1 MAKEHLIKTREI
13 IANGWT
19 QGDLWNTIGG
29 QKCYCLDGAV
39 AAAHG
44 YDTPDYHNLREDDVY
59 PDIVYLASLAI
70 PLNNQDEADSYG
82 STLDTWKVSDANRLA
97 IDMVYLFNDKKE
109 RTKEEVLA
117 FLDKAIENYPDETG
131 V

>member
-1 MAKEHLIKTREI
+1 MAKAELIKAKELI
-13 IANGWT
+13 EAGWT
-19 QGDLWNTIGG
+19 QGDLWDTIGG

-44 YDTPDYHNLREDDVY
+44 YTTPDYHDLRKDDVY
-59 PDIVYLASLAI
+59 PDVVYLASLAI
-70 PLNNQDEADSYG
+70 PINNQDETDSYG
-82 STLDTWKVSDANRLA
+82 SPLDTWKAADANRLA

-117 FLDKAIENYPDETG
+117 FLDKAIENYPTEQE
-131 V
+131 